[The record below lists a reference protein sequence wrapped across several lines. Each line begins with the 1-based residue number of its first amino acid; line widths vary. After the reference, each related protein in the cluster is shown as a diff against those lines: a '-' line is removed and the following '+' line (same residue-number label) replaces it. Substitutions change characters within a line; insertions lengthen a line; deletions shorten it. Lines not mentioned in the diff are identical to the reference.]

1 MWNEITRWWTRNHLE
16 ITWFIIG
23 WLALATLDQLINGNY
38 IWAAINAFL
47 LWANYKL
54 RKVI

>member
-1 MWNEITRWWTRNHLE
+1 MWNEITRWWTQNHFEL
-16 ITWFIIG
+16 TWFIIG
-23 WLALATLDQLINGNY
+23 WLAFATLDALLRGDWV
-38 IWAAINAFL
+38 WAAVDAFL